1 MNAKNRNI
9 LYGYKFENGNIV
21 ADKSE
26 SEIVNYVF
34 TKYVNGLSLL
44 KIANLLT
51 QKGIEYLPNQVNW
64 NKGKIKRII
73 EDKRYLG
80 DDKYPKIIETDIFI
94 QANSSKTERDTTKN
108 IKRTSY
114 IYKLNMPV
122 ICSECGGQMRR
133 THHPKLTVTERW
145 ICTECGQSTG
155 IFDKELISK
164 ITDNLNYLIHN
175 PTLIKSNSE
184 SDKSV
189 DTIRTENEINR
200 MLEIADVDKNIL
212 QQKIF
217 ELAALKYADLD
228 SGSYISEQIKS
239 EFENAESLKQISLS
253 LLMKTTRA
261 IQLNTNAQISLILK
275 NNQIVGKEESHGTE
289 NSQIHSTDYNST
301 IQYKESLSA
310 RESSSLLSRIYKAG

>member
-80 DDKYPKIIETDIFI
+80 DDKYPKIIETDIFN
-94 QANSSKTERDTTKN
+94 QANSIKDDRDTTKN
-108 IKRTSY
+108 TDRSNY
-114 IYKLNMPV
+114 IYKLKIPV
-122 ICSECGGQMRR
+122 LCSECNEQMKRKRQADKEITEKWICSECG
-133 THHPKLTVTERW
+133 HSV
-145 ICTECGQSTG
+145 S
-155 IFDKELISK
+155 IFDIELISK
-164 ITDNLNYLIHN
+164 ITDSLNYLINN
-175 PTLIKSNSE
+175 PALIKSDAVSN
-184 SDKSV
+184 KSLE
-189 DTIRTENEINR
+189 TIRTENEINR
-200 MLEIADVDKNIL
+200 MLEMADVDKNIL

-275 NNQIVGKEESHGTE
+275 NNQIVGKEESYGTE
-289 NSQIHSTDYNST
+289 NSQIHSTDNNST
-301 IQYKESLSA
+301 IQYKESISA
-310 RESSSLLSRIYKAG
+310 RESSSLLPRIYKAG

>member
-9 LYGYKFENGNIV
+9 LYGYKFENGRIV
-21 ADKSE
+21 IHDVEAK
-26 SEIVNYVF
+26 IVNQVF
-34 TKYVNGLSLL
+34 TDYVNGLSLL

-94 QANSSKTERDTTKN
+94 QANSSKAERDTTKN
-108 IKRTSY
+108 TKRTSY

-133 THHPKLTVTERW
+133 THHPKLAITERW
-145 ICTECGQSTG
+145 ICTECGQSIG
-155 IFDKELISK
+155 IFDEELISK

-175 PTLIKSNSE
+175 PTLIKSDSE

-200 MLEIADVDKNIL
+200 MLEITNVDKNIL

-253 LLMKTTRA
+253 LLMKTTQA
-261 IQLNTNAQISLILK
+261 IQLNTNSEISLVLK
-275 NNQIVGKEESHGTE
+275 NNQIIGKEESYGTE
-289 NSQIHSTDYNST
+289 NSQIHSTNSNGT
-301 IQYKESLSA
+301 IQYKESISA
-310 RESSSLLSRIYKAG
+310 RESSSLLPRIYKAG